1 MDAVK
6 GPDKLQAE
14 NREKNQEK
22 NRAFERL
29 VETYQTAL
37 LRTCFL
43 YLRDQELARD
53 AVQETFLKAYQSWDA
68 FRGESSEKT
77 WLMKIAVNQC
87 RDERKSA
94 WSRHVIRRVTPDQ
107 LPPAAVPFTPREE
120 SLIQDVMRL
129 PAKLREVTL
138 LYYYQGMNVNEI
150 AQALGIR
157 HSSVSERLKRA
168 REKLRDLLEGGDD
181 P

>member
-1 MDAVK
+1 MDVVK
-6 GPDKLQAE
+6 GPDRIQTE
-14 NREKNQEK
+14 REEK
-22 NRAFERL
+22 DRIFERL

-43 YLRDQELARD
+43 YLKDQELARD
-53 AVQETFLKAYQSWDA
+53 AVQETFLKAYRSWDS

-77 WLMKIAVNQC
+77 WLVRIAVNQC
-87 RDERKSA
+87 RDEQKSA
-94 WSRHVIRRVTPDQ
+94 WFRHVSRRVTLDQ
-107 LPPAAVPFTPREE
+107 LPPASIPFAPEDET
-120 SLIQDVMRL
+120 LLQDVMRL
-129 PAKLREVTL
+129 PPKLREATL

-157 HSSVSERLKRA
+157 HSSVSERLRRA
-168 REKLRDLLEGGDD
+168 RERLRDNLEGRDA

>member
-1 MDAVK
+1 MDVVR
-6 GPDKLQAE
+6 GPDRIQPENEDRNQAI
-14 NREKNQEK
+14 
-22 NRAFERL
+22 ERL

-43 YLRDQELARD
+43 YLQDRELARD
-53 AVQETFLKAYQSWDA
+53 AVQETFLKAYRSWDA

-77 WLMKIAVNQC
+77 WLVKIAVNQC
-87 RDERKSA
+87 RDEQKSA
-94 WSRHVIRRVTPDQ
+94 WSRHVNRRVALEQ
-107 LPPAAVPFTPREE
+107 LPPASVPFTSREE

-129 PAKLREVTL
+129 PKKLREVTL
-138 LYYYQGMNVNEI
+138 LYYYHGMNVNEI

-157 HSSVSERLKRA
+157 HSSVSERLQRA
-168 REKLRDLLEGGDD
+168 REKLREALEGRDD